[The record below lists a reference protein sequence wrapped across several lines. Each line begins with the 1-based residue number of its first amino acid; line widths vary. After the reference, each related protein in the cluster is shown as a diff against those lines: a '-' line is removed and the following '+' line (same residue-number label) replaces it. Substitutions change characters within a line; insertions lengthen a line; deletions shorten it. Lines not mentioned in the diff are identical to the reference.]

1 MEIRREIELL
11 SRKPIFG
18 TSSGLIGKRTM
29 TNTSQVNFNITDE
42 YCHYLFHGE
51 SCTFFTSSIFLI
63 ATFVVYAILP
73 EIRNTS
79 GVNVMC
85 YVASLALALIS
96 TGICR
101 LCVLHVD
108 PENTKTLYYIVLCK

>member
-1 MEIRREIELL
+1 MSNI
-11 SRKPIFG
+11 
-18 TSSGLIGKRTM
+18 
-29 TNTSQVNFNITDE
+29 SQVNFNITDE
-42 YCHYLFHGE
+42 YCHYLFNGE